1 MLYDLCCHGDGIVTL
16 EATLARH
23 AGFVL
28 WVPGFAENLQIQ
40 TTWRHVNDRSPSST
54 NVRKAVPLP
63 RTSMRGS
70 HRILPIEIEYIQ
82 QSVLGER
89 VNRHIVSALA
99 CTATW
104 VNNGGYDE
112 F

>member
-1 MLYDLCCHGDGIVTL
+1 
-16 EATLARH
+16 
-23 AGFVL
+23 
-28 WVPGFAENLQIQ
+28 
-40 TTWRHVNDRSPSST
+40 
-54 NVRKAVPLP
+54 
-63 RTSMRGS
+63 MRGS

-82 QSVLGER
+82 QSVVGER

>member
-1 MLYDLCCHGDGIVTL
+1 
-16 EATLARH
+16 
-23 AGFVL
+23 
-28 WVPGFAENLQIQ
+28 
-40 TTWRHVNDRSPSST
+40 
-54 NVRKAVPLP
+54 
-63 RTSMRGS
+63 MRGS

-82 QSVLGER
+82 QSVVGEH